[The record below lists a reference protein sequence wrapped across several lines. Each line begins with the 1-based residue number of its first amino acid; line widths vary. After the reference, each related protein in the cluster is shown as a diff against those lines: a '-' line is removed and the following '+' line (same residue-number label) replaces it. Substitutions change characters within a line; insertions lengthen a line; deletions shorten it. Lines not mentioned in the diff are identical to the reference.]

1 MVELIL
7 SGLVIIIGT
16 FVYVYI
22 KEKLDQNEKLP
33 FDKHLRFH

>member
-7 SGLVIIIGT
+7 IGSVIVIGT
-16 FVYVYI
+16 FIYVYI

-33 FDKHLRFH
+33 FDKHLRVH